1 MPAKRKPVPVTTDA
15 EIFTQIGR
23 ALFEGDDW
31 PSRFG
36 AALDL
41 PKQTVRD
48 IRRDHADISPKIAA
62 SMRIMIENRATEVL
76 LAREALKAWLK
87 HQRV

>member
-1 MPAKRKPVPVTTDA
+1 MPAKHKATPELTDA
-15 EIFTQIGR
+15 EIFTMVGR
-23 ALFEGDDW
+23 AIFEGDDW

-48 IRRDHADISPKIAA
+48 IRRDHADLKPDVAA
-62 SMRIMIENRATEVL
+62 EMLAMIERRAAETVR
-76 LAREALKAWLK
+76 ARDALRAWLK
-87 HQRV
+87 KRGS